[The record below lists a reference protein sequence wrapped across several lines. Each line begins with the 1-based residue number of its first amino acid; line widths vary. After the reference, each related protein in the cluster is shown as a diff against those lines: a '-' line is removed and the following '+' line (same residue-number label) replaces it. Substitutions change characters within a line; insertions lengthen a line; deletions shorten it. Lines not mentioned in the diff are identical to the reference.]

1 MGVIQRQSI
10 KGTIYSYIGVMIG
23 FVTTG
28 LLFPKFLS
36 PEEIGLLSLLV
47 SYSSL
52 FAIFGNLGFNS
63 VIIRLFPYFRDN
75 QNKHHGFFFITLIVL
90 ISGFILAF
98 GLYLIFKP
106 MIVRDSMEQSRLF
119 VDYIFLLT
127 PLILFSLI
135 FNTFDAYNRALF
147 NATFGTFLKDLFQRI
162 LIFTAMILYISR
174 YADFKQF
181 VYLYVAALSVPGVLI
196 FYPLIL
202 KKEIHLSP
210 VKGFVKPD
218 LRKEMFSVSFF
229 GIIVGFS
236 NVIIQ
241 RIDTIMIN
249 SMIDLSATGIYTISL
264 FFGGLVSMPARS
276 LVRISTAFVSDAWKE
291 NRLDEIRKV
300 YYKSSLNQG
309 IVGSLLFI
317 GIWANIRNI
326 YHFLPQE
333 YVDGKFVILFFGI
346 SALFTMVSGIS
357 AVVLNLSKL
366 YRYQAYFVLAFGVM
380 IVITNLILIPIFG
393 IVGAA
398 IASCLSN
405 FTFHVIRILFI
416 YRRFKIQPFDYKIL
430 LVLLFAG
437 LAYGLNLIL
446 PEIDNYI
453 WDILFRSIFI
463 TVIFGTLILVFNVS
477 EEVNMQKTRVTKF
490 LSNLTRRSQ

>member
-1 MGVIQRQSI
+1 MGIIQRQSI
-10 KGTIYSYIGVMIG
+10 KGTIYSYIGVIIG
-23 FVTTG
+23 FITTG

-75 QNKHHGFFFITLIVL
+75 HSKHHGFFFITLIVL
-90 ISGFILAF
+90 ITGFLLAF
-98 GLYLIFKP
+98 GLFRILKP
-106 MIVRDSMEQSRLF
+106 MITTDSMEQSRLF

-127 PLILFSLI
+127 PLIFFSLV

-147 NATFGTFLKDLFQRI
+147 NATFGTFLKDLFQRL
-162 LIFTAMILYISR
+162 LIFTAMVLYISR
-174 YADFKQF
+174 YVDFHQF
-181 VYLYVAALSVPGVLI
+181 LFLYVAALSVPGVLI
-196 FYPLIL
+196 FYPLVL
-202 KKEIHLSP
+202 KREIHLLP
-210 VKGFVKPD
+210 ERGYVKPD
-218 LRKEMFSVSFF
+218 LRKEMFSVGFF

-249 SMIDLSATGIYTISL
+249 SMIDLGATGIYTISL
-264 FFGGLVSMPARS
+264 FFGSLVAMPARS
-276 LVRISTAFVSDAWKE
+276 LVRISAAFIANAWKE

-317 GIWANIRNI
+317 GIWANIHNI
-326 YHFLPQE
+326 YQFLPRE
-333 YVDGKFVILFFGI
+333 YMDGKFVILFFGI

-366 YRYQAYFVLAFGVM
+366 YRFQAYLILAFGIM
-380 IVITNLILIPIFG
+380 IVITNLILIPLLG

-416 YRRFKIQPFDYKIL
+416 YKRFKIQPFDHKIL

-437 LAYGLNLIL
+437 IAYVLNLLI
-446 PEIDNYI
+446 PEIRNYI
-453 WDILFRSIFI
+453 WDILLRSLFI
-463 TVIFGTLILVFNVS
+463 SIIFGTLILVFRLS
-477 EEVNMQKTRVTKF
+477 EEIDQQKSKVLKF
-490 LSNLTRRSQ
+490 ISKLTR